1 MKISTVYF
9 TGFMIL
15 IMALTGC
22 SSKASTTT
30 IASQNSNKLNESLD
44 EFTTDTSDIV
54 VDESIIAES
63 DVPVDEPIIEIESQN
78 TKEES
83 IVNSENEILGDNTAE
98 TFESSATLKV
108 LPGFLDFRKTNFTV
122 TIPDN
127 KESLIIPGMTEGS
140 VSFSDR
146 DKEIPSCD
154 ATILY
159 ETATKSIHQ
168 ITVISPDDAT
178 LDSGKFKELIS
189 TIIVQ
194 MGISD
199 MEEASKMVES
209 AYDSEE
215 PMVANNTYLH
225 LNRNGQGFMI
235 KY

>member
-1 MKISTVYF
+1 MKISTFYF

-15 IMALTGC
+15 IMAVTGC
-22 SSKASTTT
+22 SSKANTTT
-30 IASQNSNKLNESLD
+30 ITSQNSHELNESLD
-44 EFTTDTSDIV
+44 ESTLDASDIV
-54 VDESIIAES
+54 VESTIAES
-63 DVPVDEPIIEIESQN
+63 DVAVDEPIIEIESQN
-78 TKEES
+78 TKDES
-83 IVNSENEILGDNTAE
+83 IVNTENEILDNNTAE
-98 TFESSATLKV
+98 TFESRGALKV

-168 ITVISPDDAT
+168 ITVISPDDST

-194 MGISD
+194 MGIAN

-215 PMVANNTYLH
+215 PMVVNNTYLH
-225 LNRNGQGFMI
+225 LNRIGHGFMI

>member
-98 TFESSATLKV
+98 TFESSGTLKV

-168 ITVISPDDAT
+168 ITVVSPDDVT
-178 LDSGKFKELIS
+178 LDSRKFKELIS

-194 MGISD
+194 MGIAD

-215 PMVANNTYLH
+215 PIVENNTYLH
-225 LNRNGQGFMI
+225 LNRIGHGFMI

>member
-15 IMALTGC
+15 IMAVTGC

-30 IASQNSNKLNESLD
+30 IASQNSNKLNESFD

-63 DVPVDEPIIEIESQN
+63 DIAVDEPIIEIESQN

-83 IVNSENEILGDNTAE
+83 IVNSENEILDDNTAE
-98 TFESSATLKV
+98 TFESSGALKV

-168 ITVISPDDAT
+168 IIVISPDDAT

-215 PMVANNTYLH
+215 PMVVNNTYLH
-225 LNRNGQGFMI
+225 LNRIGHGFMI